1 MISTRDLENVVA
13 QVNNRFD
20 EINKK
25 VNKLEKE
32 IKALTQ
38 EKANGNAK
46 KGQSKG

>member
-25 VNKLEKE
+25 VEKLQDEV
-32 IKALTQ
+32 KALTQ

>member
-13 QVNNRFD
+13 QVNARFD
-20 EINKK
+20 EINNK
-25 VNKLEKE
+25 VDKLEKE

-38 EKANGNAK
+38 EKASGKAS

>member
-13 QVNNRFD
+13 QVNARFD
-20 EINKK
+20 EINNK

>member
-13 QVNNRFD
+13 QVNARFD
-20 EINKK
+20 EINNK
-25 VNKLEKE
+25 VDKLEKE